1 MQQDDPNQQKAKRCH
16 LRKAEHFSPELAAAA
31 NRLDRSDAT
40 MTLVERPGPGI
51 NGLVGLAGQFGLE
64 GRVAPE
70 ASQKKNMST

>member
-1 MQQDDPNQQKAKRCH
+1 
-16 LRKAEHFSPELAAAA
+16 
-31 NRLDRSDAT
+31 

-70 ASQKKNMST
+70 ATQRKHGV